1 MLARALAVACGMVL
15 WAAPA
20 APAGSAPHARRSG
33 RVHRTA
39 AARRP
44 EVSPFVMK
52 LLPGPTA
59 PGASG
64 KARLVYAES
73 PFGVALTAD
82 GREVYDLQ
90 VTAANL
96 PDPGTLGAYRA
107 YLAWAATPDLA
118 RWQRLGEVKNG
129 TSTIGSVQ
137 WNKWLLVVAAAASPA
152 DTTHAGPVVLHGTS
166 PSGWLQKFI
175 THPLFRGIPF

>member
-1 MLARALAVACGMVL
+1 MLARVLAVACGMVL

-20 APAGSAPHARRSG
+20 VPAGAAHSARPRRG
-33 RVHRTA
+33 TD

-64 KARLVYAES
+64 KARLVYAQS

-96 PDPGTLGAYRA
+96 PDPATLGAYRT
-107 YLAWAATPDLA
+107 YVAWAATPDLA
-118 RWQRLGEVKNG
+118 RWQRLGEVENG
-129 TSTIGSVQ
+129 TSTVGSVE